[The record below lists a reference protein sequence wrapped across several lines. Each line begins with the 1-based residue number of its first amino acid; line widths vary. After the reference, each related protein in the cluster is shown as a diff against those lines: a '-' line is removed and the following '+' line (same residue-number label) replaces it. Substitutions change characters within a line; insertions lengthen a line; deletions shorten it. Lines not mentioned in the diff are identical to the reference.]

1 MGKQEK
7 YKAKEDNRDVFDKAL
22 EDDSEA
28 GWGPVGGA
36 ALGMFAG
43 PVVSLIARRRAITK
57 KVDAAIKKSGKT
69 VSDAERQKM
78 YLDADNRQFAREGGI
93 SRGGSS
99 PLIGA
104 ATGAAIGTPIEYY
117 SKRSKRRK

>member
-1 MGKQEK
+1 MAKKQ
-7 YKAKEDNRDVFDKAL
+7 EDNRDVFEKVL

-43 PVVSLIARRRAITK
+43 PAIALAVRRRAITK
-57 KVDAAIKKSGKT
+57 RVDAAIKKSGKR

-78 YLDADNRQFAREGGI
+78 YLNADNKQFAREGG
-93 SRGGSS
+93 SRAGSS
-99 PLIGA
+99 SALIGA
-104 ATGAAIGTPIEYY
+104 AGGAAVGTPIEYY
-117 SKRSKRRK
+117 SKRGKRRK